1 MIDIPLTEP
10 QEAFCFSD
18 ATHPAITGGLGSGKS
33 RAATMRLVLLMLENV
48 QHTGQPINTVYGMP
62 TYDLLNLRAMPGVEQ
77 DLEMLGIR
85 YKTNK
90 SNYSIDTDGFG
101 TMIFRSYDRPERWVA
116 FECAHGILDELDTLP
131 KDKAEIVWR
140 KASERIRSKSYRKN
154 SLGVVTTPDQGVNG
168 FVYEKW
174 EKKRQP
180 GYQLYRA
187 STYSNP
193 YLPDGYIEQI
203 RANYDPTLAELYL
216 NGEFVSLSE
225 NKVYHYFK
233 RAEHHSDRVIRD
245 TDQYLHVG
253 LDFNVGGCVAVVF
266 VIDGGDHPVAVDEFV
281 SHDTYDIVNNLTAR
295 YRGKHITLYPDASG
309 RKGTTN
315 ASRSDISILESGGFR
330 IDAPPANPAVRDRI
344 NSVNA
349 LLAHGKLSVNTDK
362 CPNFTHALE
371 VQGYTE
377 RGEPEKFND
386 HPTIDDWVDAPGY
399 FISRRWPVS
408 RPVLNANIS
417 MWGR

>member
-1 MIDIPLTEP
+1 MITAVTIPLTEP
-10 QEAFCFSD
+10 QEEFCFSD
-18 ATHPAITGGLGSGKS
+18 ATHPAIAGGLGSGKS

-48 QHTGQPINTVYGMP
+48 QHTGQQINTVYGMP
-62 TYDLLNLRAMPGVEQ
+62 TYDLLNLRAIPGVEQ
-77 DLEMLGIR
+77 DLEMLGIS

-154 SLGVVTTPDQGVNG
+154 SLAVVTTPDQGVNG

-193 YLPDGYIEQI
+193 YLPDGYIDQI
-203 RANYDPTLAELYL
+203 KANYDPILAELYL

-233 RAEHHSDRVIRD
+233 RGQHHSDRTIRD
-245 TDQYLHVG
+245 SDQYLHVG
-253 LDFNVGGCVAVVF
+253 LDFNIGGCVATVF

-281 SHDTYDIVNNLTAR
+281 SHDTYDVVNNLAAKYKGR
-295 YRGKHITLYPDASG
+295 KITIYPDASG
-309 RKGTTN
+309 RKNTTN
-315 ASRSDISILESGGFR
+315 ASRSDVSIIEHAGYAV
-330 IDAPPANPAVRDRI
+330 DAPAANPSVRDRI

-349 LLAHGKLSVNTDK
+349 LLAHGKLKINTDK
-362 CPNFTHALE
+362 CPNLTHALE
-371 VQGYTE
+371 SQGYTE

-386 HPTIDDWVDAPGY
+386 HPAIDDWCDSLGY
-399 FISRRWPVS
+399 FINRRWPID
-408 RPVLNANIS
+408 RPALTVRRR
-417 MWGR
+417 G

>member
-1 MIDIPLTEP
+1 MSANEIALALTGP
-10 QEAFCFSD
+10 QEAFIFSD
-18 ATHPAITGGLGSGKS
+18 APYPAMVGGLGSGKS
-33 RAATMRLVLLMLENV
+33 RAGTMRLILLMLADPGANCA
-48 QHTGQPINTVYGMP
+48 YYMP
-62 TYDLLNLRAMPGVEQ
+62 TYDLLKLRAMPGVED
-77 DLEMLGIR
+77 DLAMLGIK
-85 YKTNK
+85 YSVNK
-90 SNYSIDTDGFG
+90 SDYQIGIDGLGFI
-101 TMIFRSYDRPERWVA
+101 IFRSYERPERIVA
-116 FECAHGILDELDTLP
+116 YEAAHSVVDEIDTLP
-131 KDKAEIVWR
+131 KDKAELVWR
-140 KASERIRSKSYRKN
+140 KISERNRQKRATPNTIA
-154 SLGVVTTPDQGVNG
+154 VVTTPDQGVNG

-193 YLPDGYIEQI
+193 YLPDGYIDQI

-330 IDAPPANPAVRDRI
+330 IDAPAANPAVRDRI

-386 HPTIDDWVDAPGY
+386 HPAIDDWVDAPGY